1 MSQIIDS
8 SPFADALAAWDMT
21 GGDRETTTG
30 LAVRGAVELGVP
42 LRGAQREAS
51 IARGGNGTVARF
63 SGGYLR
69 AATPADAGVR
79 GDAMSLCMR
88 LRDPTGRWQAPLFAR
103 DDRGDPLAEILY
115 GTDGAAK
122 PAHYGSAGE
131 PGPATPWYH
140 LFAEEGGPGRLAGT
154 RALLE
159 YRWRTRPAAA
169 VIRFNDRRGA
179 GDPIL
184 AEARAGVLH
193 LGVPVALI
201 GASEWHDVVF
211 RFNGPN
217 LELFVDGV
225 LVDEEWGYGALHR
238 FEPPFLVGAAWHD
251 GELATGFHGQVDHV
265 ALWERALSDA
275 EIAHLSGGAAAVEQR
290 TVEILGPE
298 RPVPHHWRPRGY
310 NAYAGDCMLLW
321 DGARLHLFYLFD
333 RRHHTSKWNLG
344 AHQYAHLSSADLVHW
359 ERHPL
364 AIPLSHTWEC
374 AIGTGDFLHHAG
386 RYHAFYTD
394 CGGRCQ
400 FEDKPHRGSGVFH
413 AVSSDGIRF
422 RKDPAP
428 VVPTTDTGCAD
439 CSIFHDQD
447 SGAFHLL
454 TQERSAAGALQ
465 VAHYRSTDLAAWQ
478 REAKPFLPAGTMG
491 ACPHLFAWNGW
502 YYFAMANRLWR
513 SRALAGPW
521 REQTP
526 PPLAGLNFPKTAPF
540 AGGRLLTA
548 GWIGHAGWGG
558 DLLFRELVQFPDGS
572 LGTKFVAEMIPAS
585 GPPLALR
592 PESLHGEM
600 AWDGRRLRMAAT
612 DAQDAS
618 ARVAAVPGNVRIR
631 LRVEASGATFGVR
644 LTDAAGNG
652 VAAQVNPL
660 QRCVAISG
668 PLEHTSSGGEQPGLQ
683 PVEGLDRPYTLD
695 LFVIGGIVDLCVD
708 NRYTVAARRVGV
720 AGSELRFCAAG
731 GPALVSGISVCP
743 LGGR

>member
-1 MSQIIDS
+1 
-8 SPFADALAAWDMT
+8 MT

-30 LAVRGAVELGVP
+30 LAVQGAVELGVP

-69 AATPADAGVR
+69 AATPDDAGLR

-140 LFAEEGGPGRLAGT
+140 LFAEEGGPCRLAGT

-169 VIRFNDRRGA
+169 VIRFNERRDA

-275 EIAHLSGGAAAVEQR
+275 EIAHLSGGTAAVEQR
-290 TVEILGPE
+290 AVEILGPE

-478 REAKPFLPAGTMG
+478 REAEPFLPAGTMG

-502 YYFAMANRLWR
+502 HYFAMANRLWR

-558 DLLFRELVQFPDGS
+558 DLLFRAG
-572 LGTKFVAEMIPAS
+572 
-585 GPPLALR
+585 
-592 PESLHGEM
+592 
-600 AWDGRRLRMAAT
+600 
-612 DAQDAS
+612 
-618 ARVAAVPGNVRIR
+618 AVPGRQPGHQVRGGDDPGQR
-631 LRVEASGATFGVR
+631 P
-644 LTDAAGNG
+644 AAG
-652 VAAQVNPL
+652 AA
-660 QRCVAISG
+660 
-668 PLEHTSSGGEQPGLQ
+668 PG
-683 PVEGLDRPYTLD
+683 
-695 LFVIGGIVDLCVD
+695 
-708 NRYTVAARRVGV
+708 VAARRDDVGRPPP
-720 AGSELRFCAAG
+720 AHGSNGCPGHVCPHDRGSGRRPNPPPRRCGRRHVRRAAHRCRRQRGRRTGGSAPAVRGNLRSPRAPLIGRRATGAAAG
-731 GPALVSGISVCP
+731 GGTGPSLHPRPVRDRWHRRPVHRRS
-743 LGGR
+743 LHGRRAPCRFRRS